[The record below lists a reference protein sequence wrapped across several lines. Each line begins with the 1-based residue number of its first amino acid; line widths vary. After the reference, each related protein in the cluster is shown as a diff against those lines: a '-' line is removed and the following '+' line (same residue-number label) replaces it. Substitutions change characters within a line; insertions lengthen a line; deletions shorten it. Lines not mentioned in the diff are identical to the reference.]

1 MKLHESGRSMV
12 EMIGVLA
19 IIGLLSIGSLAAYDY
34 TKARAR
40 TTSIV
45 DVASKLLAI
54 ARVKGK
60 EVSTFTEKMEYTID
74 NYQIAGTAR
83 IDENEK
89 GIVVICGCNI
99 DENFENRLEQISGVS
114 VETVGRPE
122 KLSRIKSCGNG
133 EPYECFQ
140 LEFPSKPT
148 E

>member
-1 MKLHESGRSMV
+1 MRNETGRSMV

-34 TKARAR
+34 TRAR
-40 TTSIV
+40 SRTASVV

-83 IDENEK
+83 IDVPAGE
-89 GIVVICGCNI
+89 GVVVICGCNI
-99 DENFENRLEQISGVS
+99 DDNFEERLEQQSGVGIS
-114 VETVGRPE
+114 QAEQPAKLDRLQECGDGEPVQCFEMRFPE
-122 KLSRIKSCGNG
+122 K
-133 EPYECFQ
+133 
-140 LEFPSKPT
+140 
-148 E
+148 